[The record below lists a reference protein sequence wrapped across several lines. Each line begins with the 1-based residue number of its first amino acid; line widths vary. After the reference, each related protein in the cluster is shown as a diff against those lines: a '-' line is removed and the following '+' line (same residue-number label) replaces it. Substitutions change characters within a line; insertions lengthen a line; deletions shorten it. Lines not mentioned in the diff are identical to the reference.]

1 MTDKQ
6 IQPGWRIK
14 LGFAL
19 FIASICWPVL
29 LPVMPFLGF
38 SGASIAT
45 FSGAMLVAA
54 ELMIIAG
61 AAIAGKDGFAFI
73 KQKIFG
79 ILKSYGPPQDVS
91 RTRYIIGLI
100 IFCIPVVLG
109 WACAWGFAT
118 ALMRLVYFTPVLG
131 AHHAAQRALN
141 GGGALVLLLALRAG
155 FPCARW
161 RWSFRTPPTK
171 GLSRA

>member
-1 MTDKQ
+1 MTDIR

-19 FIASICWPVL
+19 FIASIGWPVL
-29 LPVMPFLGF
+29 LPLMSVLGF
-38 SGASIAT
+38 SGTSIAT

-54 ELMIIAG
+54 EVMMIAG

-79 ILKSYGPPQDVS
+79 ILKSYGPPQEVS

-109 WACAWGFAT
+109 WAWPYVGQF
-118 ALMRLVYFTPVLG
+118 LPGLQEQLLVYAVAG
-131 AHHAAQRALN
+131 D
-141 GGGALVLLLALRAG
+141 VLLLLSLFVLGGAFWDKLRSLFIHSAYAVV
-155 FPCARW
+155 PE
-161 RWSFRTPPTK
+161 K
-171 GLSRA
+171 

>member
-14 LGFAL
+14 VGFAL
-19 FIASICWPVL
+19 FIASIGWPIL
-29 LPVMPFLGF
+29 RPVMPVLGF
-38 SGASIAT
+38 SGASLAT

-54 ELMIIAG
+54 EVMMIAG

-79 ILKSYGPPQDVS
+79 ILKSYGPPQEVS

-100 IFCIPVVLG
+100 IFCIPLALG
-109 WACAWGFAT
+109 WAWPYVGQYLPGLQEHPLVFAIT
-118 ALMRLVYFTPVLG
+118 G
-131 AHHAAQRALN
+131 D
-141 GGGALVLLLALRAG
+141 VLLLISLFVLGGAFWDKLRSLFIHSAYAVM
-155 FPCARW
+155 PEKPTAR
-161 RWSFRTPPTK
+161 
-171 GLSRA
+171 